1 MARARVPSDSSDP
14 LLDLVGSRTDALIH
28 KIESDVPDARLAGIG
43 ALLALKA
50 SSQTIDAA
58 VDDYFATIGVSA
70 PRFHVLLVLA
80 ASDRPL
86 AMSELSI
93 LIFTTKTNITVLID
107 GLERHGYV
115 NRVAHPSDRRSVLVD
130 LTPAG
135 RAFVEAHRGITL
147 RWLGDT
153 VTDLQDEE
161 IEVLVRL
168 LGRMAHGFATAPRP
182 ALDAEANRAI
192 S

>member
-1 MARARVPSDSSDP
+1 MLRPRVSSDPSDP
-14 LLDLVGSRTDALIH
+14 LLDLVGSRTDALIRT
-28 KIESDVPDARLAGIG
+28 IESDVPDARLAGIG

-50 SSQTIDAA
+50 SSQAIDSS
-58 VDDYFATIGVSA
+58 VDAYFAALGISA

-86 AMSELSI
+86 AMSELSL

-107 GLERHGYV
+107 GLERHAYV

-130 LTPAG
+130 LTPSG
-135 RAFVEAHRGITL
+135 RAFVAEHRGATL

-153 VTDLQDEE
+153 VSDLSDDE
-161 IEVLVRL
+161 IATLVRL
-168 LGRMAHGFATAPRP
+168 LGRMAHGFTAAGPGAAAHGSP
-182 ALDAEANRAI
+182 QTPE
-192 S
+192 

>member
-1 MARARVPSDSSDP
+1 VAHPRASSDP
-14 LLDLVGSRTDALIH
+14 TDPLLELVGSRTDALIH
-28 KIESDVPDARLAGIG
+28 RIETDVPDARLAGIG

-50 SSQTIDAA
+50 SSQAIDSA
-58 VDDYFATIGVSA
+58 VDDYFAGVGVSA

-80 ASDRPL
+80 ASERPL
-86 AMSELSI
+86 AMSELSV

-130 LTPAG
+130 LTPLG
-135 RAFVEAHRGITL
+135 RAFVDEHRAATL
-147 RWLGDT
+147 RWLGNT
-153 VTDLQDEE
+153 VSDLRDDE

-168 LGRMAHGFATAPRP
+168 LGRMAHGFATA
-182 ALDAEANRAI
+182 AHGGEATQAG
-192 S
+192 

>member
-1 MARARVPSDSSDP
+1 VAHSRASSDSADP
-14 LLDLVGSRTDALIH
+14 LLELVGSRTDALIH
-28 KIESDVPDARLAGIG
+28 RIESDVPDARRAGIG

-50 SSQTIDAA
+50 SSQAIDAA
-58 VDDYFATIGVSA
+58 VDAYFAEVGVSA

-86 AMSELSI
+86 AMSELSV

-130 LTPAG
+130 LTDAG
-135 RAFVEAHRGITL
+135 RTFVDAHRGATL
-147 RWLGDT
+147 RWLGNAAS
-153 VTDLQDEE
+153 DLHDDE
-161 IEVLVRL
+161 IETLVRL
-168 LGRMAHGFATAPRP
+168 LGRMTHGFSAAAHRDSG
-182 ALDAEANRAI
+182 ARSGA
-192 S
+192 